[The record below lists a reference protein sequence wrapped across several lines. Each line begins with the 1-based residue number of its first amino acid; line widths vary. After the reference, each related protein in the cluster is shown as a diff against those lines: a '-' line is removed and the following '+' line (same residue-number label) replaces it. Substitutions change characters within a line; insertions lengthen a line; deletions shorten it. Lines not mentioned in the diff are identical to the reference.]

1 MTADFEQVK
10 NRKAALITAGIA
22 LVLTFLF
29 FWVKWSL
36 PVVDPPVLTEELE
49 VNLGSGDE
57 GFGSDQPLLPGEP
70 APAAEPSYTPPAP
83 TPTQRAEAKDVETDD
98 RPTNDAI
105 ALPKP
110 ATPTPK
116 ATQIAE
122 NNKPVTNPT
131 PAAQPVVNNTPPR
144 PKAVLGR
151 TVGGNGNGGNG
162 ADTYKPGGSEGIAGG
177 NGDQGR
183 PGGDPNSRNY
193 DGPRKNFGV
202 RVLQI
207 SDQSFEDDFNEN
219 AKIAMDVEADAS
231 GKVTNATFQPRGST
245 TSNRGMIDIARRRAF
260 QLKLGS
266 SDGGQKGTVI
276 FNFKVKG

>member
-10 NRKAALITAGIA
+10 NRKAAMITATVA
-22 LVLTFLF
+22 LVLTLLF

-70 APAAEPSYTPPAP
+70 APAAEPSYTPPQA
-83 TPTQRAEAKDVETDD
+83 TQKAAAEAKDVETDD

-122 NNKPVTNPT
+122 NNKPVSNPN
-131 PAAQPVVNNTPPR
+131 PAPQPVVNNTPPR

-162 ADTYKPGGSEGIAGG
+162 AETYKPGGSEGIAGG

-219 AKIAMDVEADAS
+219 AKIAMDVEADPN

-260 QLKLGS
+260 QLKLGT